1 MPGRD
6 LLELE
11 MVLAVARLGGFTAAA
26 SALGVSTS
34 AVSHAVAAME
44 ARLGVRLFNRTTR
57 SVALSQAGQE
67 FVAQVA
73 PATAAIREAMA
84 AAGRH
89 AETPTGTLR
98 LNATPMGAQHLL
110 SRYVLAYRRLYP
122 DVAVDLVIDA
132 HAIDIVTE
140 GFDAGVRLA
149 DAVPPDMIAV
159 PITHDLR
166 HIVVAAPAYL
176 AEFGTPQTPDDLAA
190 HQCIRIRRTSG
201 ALYRWEFERDGRQTQ
216 IDVPGALTLNSSELM
231 IAAALAGAGLAY
243 VSASSVEA
251 ALASGALV
259 TVLSDWTPPYPGLRL
274 YYPGRRHLPARLRRF
289 IDIVREG
296 HPAAGPTSP

>member
-26 SALGVSTS
+26 TALGVSTS
-34 AVSHAVAAME
+34 AVSHAVATME
-44 ARLGVRLFNRTTR
+44 SRLGVRLFNRTTR

-89 AETPTGTLR
+89 AETPTGVLR
-98 LNATPMGAQHLL
+98 INATPMGAHHLL

-122 DVAVDLVIDA
+122 DVGVDLAIDS
-132 HAIDIVTE
+132 HAIDIVAE

-159 PITHDLR
+159 PISHDLR
-166 HIVVAAPAYL
+166 HIVVGAPSYL
-176 AEFGTPQTPDDLAA
+176 AEFGAPQTPDELAV

-201 ALYRWEFERDGRQTQ
+201 ALYRWEFTRDGRE
-216 IDVPGALTLNSSELM
+216 IELDVPGALTLNSSDLM

-259 TVLSDWTPPYPGLRL
+259 TVLGDWTPPYPGLRL

-289 IDIVREG
+289 IDIVRS
-296 HPAAGPTSP
+296 AAT